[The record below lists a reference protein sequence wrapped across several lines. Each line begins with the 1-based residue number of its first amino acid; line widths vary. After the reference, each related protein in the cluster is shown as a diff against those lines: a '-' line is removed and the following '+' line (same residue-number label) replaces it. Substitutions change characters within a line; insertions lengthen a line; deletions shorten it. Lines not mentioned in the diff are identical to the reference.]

1 MSGPKPTPCT
11 FPDHFLQAARLA
23 IRRRTVLVQEAQR
36 YRLVLA
42 IHEHP
47 DLSNSE
53 IGRQVGM
60 SERQVRRW
68 RQRWAQGDFSVIDRE
83 GRGRK
88 ADFSP
93 YGTSVGGGRRL

>member
-1 MSGPKPTPCT
+1 MPGPKPTPCT
-11 FPDHFLQAARLA
+11 FSDDFLQVARRA
-23 IRRRTVLVQEAQR
+23 TRKRTALVQEVQR
-36 YRLVLA
+36 YRLALA

-47 DLSNSE
+47 DLSNGE
-53 IGRQVGM
+53 IGRRVGM

-68 RQRWAQGDFSVIDRE
+68 RQRWALGDWSVIDRE

-93 YGTSVGGGRRL
+93 AGSRLGRCGRL

>member
-1 MSGPKPTPCT
+1 MPGPKPTPCT
-11 FPDHFLQAARLA
+11 FAEHFLQAARRA
-23 IRRRTVLVQEAQR
+23 VRRRTALVQEVQR
-36 YRLVLA
+36 YRLALA

-47 DLSNSE
+47 DLGNGE

-68 RQRWAQGDFSVIDRE
+68 RQRWALGDFSVTDRE

-93 YGTSVGGGRRL
+93 AGSRLGGRGRL

>member
-1 MSGPKPTPCT
+1 MPGPKPTRCT
-11 FPDHFLQAARLA
+11 FSEDFLQEARGA
-23 IRRRTVLVQEAQR
+23 IRRRTALVQEVQR
-36 YRLVLA
+36 YRLALA

-47 DLSNSE
+47 DVSNDE
-53 IGRQVGM
+53 IGRRVGM

-68 RQRWAQGDFSVIDRE
+68 RHRWALGDWSVIDLE

-93 YGTSVGGGRRL
+93 NGSRLGRRSSL

>member
-1 MSGPKPTPCT
+1 MPGPKPTPCT
-11 FPDHFLQAARLA
+11 FSDDFLQVARRA
-23 IRRRTVLVQEAQR
+23 IRQRTALVQEVQR
-36 YRLVLA
+36 YRLALA

-47 DLSNSE
+47 DLSNGE
-53 IGRQVGM
+53 IGWRVGM

-68 RQRWAQGDFSVIDRE
+68 RQRWSRGDWSVIDQE

-93 YGTSVGGGRRL
+93 AGTRLGCRGRL

>member
-1 MSGPKPTPCT
+1 MPGPKPTPCT
-11 FPDHFLQAARLA
+11 FADDFLQAARRA
-23 IRRRTVLVQEAQR
+23 VRRRTALVQEVQR
-36 YRLVLA
+36 YRLALA

-47 DLSNSE
+47 DLGNGE
-53 IGRQVGM
+53 VGRQGGM

-68 RQRWAQGDFSVIDRE
+68 RQRWALGDFSVTDRE

-93 YGTSVGGGRRL
+93 AGSRLGRRGRL

>member
-1 MSGPKPTPCT
+1 MPGPKPTPCT
-11 FPDHFLQAARLA
+11 FPDDFLQVA
-23 IRRRTVLVQEAQR
+23 RRTIRQRTALVQEVQR
-36 YRLVLA
+36 YRLALA

-47 DLSNSE
+47 ELSNDA
-53 IGRQVGM
+53 IGRRVGM

-68 RQRWAQGDFSVIDRE
+68 RHRWARGDWSVTDQE

-93 YGTSVGGGRRL
+93 DGSCLGGGGRL

>member
-1 MSGPKPTPCT
+1 MPGPKPTPCT
-11 FPDHFLQAARLA
+11 FSVDFLQVARRS
-23 IRRRTVLVQEAQR
+23 IRQRTALVQEVQR
-36 YRLVLA
+36 YRLALA

-47 DLSNSE
+47 DLSNGE

-68 RQRWAQGDFSVIDRE
+68 RHRWALGDFCVTDRE

-93 YGTSVGGGRRL
+93 DGSCLGRRGRL